1 MLFLLGQTLRLNQ
14 FSSRIP
20 INSDPDRL
28 EGNLIP
34 DQTQIQAVPKFSC
47 PSPANPF
54 MLSQKHGPVYPHGIP
69 SREAQT
75 LSSSHTKGLGK
86 GFIVWH

>member
-1 MLFLLGQTLRLNQ
+1 MLFLLDQTLRLNQ
-14 FSSRIP
+14 FSSTTP
-20 INSDPDRL
+20 ISSNPERL

-34 DQTQIQAVPKFSC
+34 GQTQIQAVAKFSC
-47 PSPANPF
+47 TSPANPF
-54 MLSQKHGPVYPHGIP
+54 MLSQKHDPVYPHGIP

-86 GFIVWH
+86 GFRI